1 MWLAWPEKKEK
12 RIKKAA
18 SYKLQAASLTGPKGQ
33 CRMNI
38 MKEINYKNKKLKLP
52 FEIKSHSTT
61 MVKRT
66 NGLSGQ
72 STELPQFAAL
82 VYDHTMYMSMM
93 TEMKDKAMGQGPGF
107 SDNQDDWQIVRN
119 GLDFFRRHFAKE
131 YMVLLD

>member
-1 MWLAWPEKKEK
+1 MTNIIYKDKK
-12 RIKKAA
+12 
-18 SYKLQAASLTGPKGQ
+18 YKLPLV
-33 CRMNI
+33 
-38 MKEINYKNKKLKLP
+38 IN
-52 FEIKSHSTT
+52 SHSTA

-72 STELPQFAAL
+72 STELPCFAAC
-82 VYDHTMYMSMM
+82 VYDHTMYMSLM

-119 GLDFFRRHFAKE
+119 GIDFFRRYFAKE

>member
-1 MWLAWPEKKEK
+1 MGPPNKVQEKNFIVDEPGDLGYSGIMTNIIYKD
-12 RIKKAA
+12 KKH
-18 SYKLQAASLTGPKGQ
+18 
-33 CRMNI
+33 
-38 MKEINYKNKKLKLP
+38 KLP

-93 TEMKDKAMGQGPGF
+93 TEMKDKAMGQGHGF

-119 GLDFFRRHFAKE
+119 GIDFFRRYFAKE